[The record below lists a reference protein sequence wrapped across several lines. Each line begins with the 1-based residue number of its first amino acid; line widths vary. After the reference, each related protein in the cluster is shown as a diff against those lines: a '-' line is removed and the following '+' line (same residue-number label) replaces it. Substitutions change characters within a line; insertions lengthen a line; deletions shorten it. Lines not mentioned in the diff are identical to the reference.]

1 MRSSNARAARVH
13 QTARLVAVWS
23 AVAISVVV
31 AALLAAGGTDG
42 DAPVP
47 AGPVHVPDN
56 RVVGDVTAFGDL
68 RVDGVARGPVTALD
82 DNVIVTTNGAVL
94 GDVNAPGGRVVL
106 EPGAQV
112 GGEVAS
118 SRRPRI
124 PTGAVVGGR
133 VRSDIPTPSA
143 DQPGSFA
150 EPVMFAG
157 LLLALFVLAARA
169 RTRPRLR
176 FASGL
181 PLPAPQGVPPPRP
194 PLNRVATRLGGLVVT
209 GGIALA
215 VCTVAMAPGVR
226 WIATSQSFDDRLPR
240 LRGLAQR
247 TVVLAADGSPMG
259 VLGDIDREAV
269 TLDQAPKVLVDAVI
283 ATEDRTFYS
292 NSGVDLGGLTRA
304 FVENVTSG
312 EIEQGGSDDH
322 PAAGEELDP
331 RAAPPR
337 HASQDPGDRAGV
349 PAQRPLLEE
358 ADPPGVPQHR
368 VLRSGRVRREVCCRA
383 FLPQAASAARRGGV
397 GATRRVDRRARGQQ
411 PVHEP

>member
-1 MRSSNARAARVH
+1 V
-13 QTARLVAVWS
+13 VWGV
-23 AVAISVVV
+23 VAISIVV
-31 AALLAAGGTDG
+31 AALVAAGGTDG

-47 AGPVHVPDN
+47 SGPVHVPDN
-56 RVVGDVTAFGDL
+56 QMVGDVTAYGDV
-68 RVDGVARGPVTALD
+68 RVDGVARGSVTALD
-82 DNVIVTTNGAVL
+82 GNVIVSANGAVL
-94 GDVNAPGGRVVL
+94 RDVTAAGGRVVL

-118 SRRPRI
+118 SRPPRI

-133 VRSDIPTPSA
+133 VRSDIPSPSA
-143 DQPGSFA
+143 NEPDSLA

-157 LLLALFVLAARA
+157 LLLALFVIAARA
-169 RTRPRLR
+169 QTRPPVRLP
-176 FASGL
+176 SGL
-181 PLPAPQGVPPPRP
+181 PLPARRTVPPQRP
-194 PLNRVATRLGGLVVT
+194 PLNRVMTRLGGLVVT

-215 VCTVAMAPGVR
+215 VCAVAMAPGVR

-269 TLDQAPKVLVDAVI
+269 TLDQVPKVLIDAVI

-312 EIEQGGSDDH
+312 EIEQGGSTI
-322 PAAGEELDP
+322 
-331 RAAPPR
+331 
-337 HASQDPGDRAGV
+337 
-349 PAQRPLLEE
+349 
-358 ADPPGVPQHR
+358 
-368 VLRSGRVRREVCCRA
+368 
-383 FLPQAASAARRGGV
+383 
-397 GATRRVDRRARGQQ
+397 TRRRASSRSTSTPCTSVRARTA
-411 PVHEP
+411 

>member
-1 MRSSNARAARVH
+1 
-13 QTARLVAVWS
+13 VWS

-31 AALLAAGGTDG
+31 AALLAGGGTDG

-82 DNVIVTTNGAVL
+82 GNVIVTTNGAVL
-94 GDVNAPGGRVVL
+94 GDVNATGGRVVL

-133 VRSDIPTPSA
+133 VRSDVPTPSA

-176 FASGL
+176 LPSGL
-181 PLPAPQGVPPPRP
+181 SLPAPQEVPPPRP

-215 VCTVAMAPGVR
+215 VCAVALAPGVR

-269 TLDQAPKVLVDAVI
+269 TLEQAPKVLVDAVI

-312 EIEQGGSDDH
+312 EIEQGGSTITQQLVKNRILEPRRRDMRRKIQEIVLAYRLNDH
-322 PAAGEELDP
+322 Y
-331 RAAPPR
+331 
-337 HASQDPGDRAGV
+337 SK
-349 PAQRPLLEE
+349 
-358 ADPPGVPQHR
+358 
-368 VLRSGRVRREVCCRA
+368 RRILQEYLNTVY
-383 FLPQAASAARRGGV
+383 FGQ
-397 GATRRVDRRARGQQ
+397 GAYG
-411 PVHEP
+411 